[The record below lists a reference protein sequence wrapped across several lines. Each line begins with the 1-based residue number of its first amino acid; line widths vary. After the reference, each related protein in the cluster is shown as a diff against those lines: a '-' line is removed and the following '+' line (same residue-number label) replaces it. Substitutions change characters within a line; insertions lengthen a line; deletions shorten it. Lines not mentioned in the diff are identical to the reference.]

1 MLLVTSSM
9 RLSSNRLRVKTNQN
23 ACVIQP
29 VINFIVAGDLSG
41 NVKSANS
48 WKQLPVAFIKAFIF
62 LVLTA
67 LNYFELL
74 LFLFIVKGRKVTN
87 RCELVVFQI
96 TLRRLFIS
104 ALRNLRGG
112 NIFRCFLKY
121 NGKLPA

>member
-1 MLLVTSSM
+1 M
-9 RLSSNRLRVKTNQN
+9 
-23 ACVIQP
+23 
-29 VINFIVAGDLSG
+29 
-41 NVKSANS
+41 
-48 WKQLPVAFIKAFIF
+48 KAFIF